1 MLTETV
7 VIFSVLLLLMIL
19 ISIMGGSILPVENFA
34 DEVVIDED
42 GAGSADIM
50 DKHPSE
56 LGANKFEGMS
66 VDELKK
72 VASDIAAM
80 KDDEERLKFM
90 DSMTT
95 EVKEVLTIMLKGMGV
110 DIGSNKASK
119 DVSITPEVKQVVE
132 SDSAPPPTPP
142 SKEGFSSG
150 MHTMQS
156 TKPKPHVISSNVSQS
171 GGNVNK
177 IEPFDGDQYAL
188 Y

>member
-1 MLTETV
+1 
-7 VIFSVLLLLMIL
+7 
-19 ISIMGGSILPVENFA
+19 MGGSILPVENFA

-42 GAGSADIM
+42 GDGVADII

-56 LGANKFEGMS
+56 LGANKYESMS

-72 VASDIAAM
+72 VASDVAAM
-80 KDDEERLKFM
+80 KDDEERVKFM
-90 DSMTT
+90 DSMST

-110 DIGSNKASK
+110 EIGVHKIDK
-119 DVSITPEVKQVVE
+119 DVSVTPEVKPVAEPE
-132 SDSAPPPTPP
+132 SSPPSPP

-150 MHTMQS
+150 MPS
-156 TKPKPHVISSNVSQS
+156 TANHKTKPHVISSNVSQS
-171 GGNVNK
+171 GGNANK